1 MTDGIQVAN
10 VLFCFSFRFLGRWN
24 WGDATIHCEVL
35 GVSSYDAI
43 YMIKLLIFGKSDTLG
58 SSIFIYHCSV
68 QFLARIC
75 PTLPFL

>member
-1 MTDGIQVAN
+1 M
-10 VLFCFSFRFLGRWN
+10 CFFAFHFGFLGVGIGEMLLYIVRY
-24 WGDATIHCEVL
+24 L

-68 QFLARIC
+68 QFLARTC